1 MWWMICGGG
10 MRTPST
16 SEAAASVTP
25 VRAVSRPSGRS
36 RWWPIPDGI
45 VRDPDPKSRTGA
57 VRVIGYSPSAGFVIT
72 VVATRSDHAG
82 ATAWKTSGADL
93 RAYEGQGKS

>member
-1 MWWMICGGG
+1 MVDDLWWRDEDAEYI
-10 MRTPST
+10 
-16 SEAAASVTP
+16 
-25 VRAVSRPSGRS
+25 RS
-36 RWWPIPDGI
+36 RGQRYSGAIGIEAEWTLEVVADPRRI

>member
-1 MWWMICGGG
+1 VVDDLWWRDEDAKYI
-10 MRTPST
+10 
-16 SEAAASVTP
+16 
-25 VRAVSRPSGRS
+25 RS
-36 RWWPIPDGI
+36 RGQRYSGASGIEAEWTLEVVADPRRI

-93 RAYEGQGKS
+93 RAYEGQGKP